1 MYTLL
6 IVDDEPN
13 VLIGMKALIDWES
26 YGVMRIETA
35 TNCSDALVRAVD
47 THPQIALID
56 VCIGKEFGQDLVKR
70 IRDSG
75 VDCACIM
82 MSGHREFGYAIEA
95 LRCGAWDYLLKP
107 VQADKRREAVEHII
121 REKVHG
127 TVRQAPRDDTPDPI
141 ISRKASEMPTLI
153 NKLLAMV
160 RAEYR
165 QNISLKSIADRLL
178 MNSTYLGQ
186 LFIKETGLKFS
197 EYVMLYRLNMAQ
209 EMILYTDEK
218 IAVIAEEVGYSNLN
232 YFYTHFRSYFNMT
245 PSEMRLRREE
255 LGFKRQ

>member
-13 VLIGMKALIDWES
+13 ILVGMKALIDWQS
-26 YGVMRIETA
+26 YGVTRIETA
-35 TNCSDALVRAVD
+35 TNCSDALARAVD
-47 THPQIALID
+47 TRPQLALID

-70 IRDSG
+70 IKKSG

-82 MSGHREFGYAIEA
+82 MSGHREFGYACEA

-107 VQADKRREAVEHII
+107 IQADKLEAVVELII
-121 REKVHG
+121 KEKLHG
-127 TVRQAPRDDTPDPI
+127 TVNHASKDEEMDPVLN
-141 ISRKASEMPTLI
+141 RKLSELPTLI

-165 QNISLKSIADRLL
+165 DNITLKSIADRLR

-197 EYVMLYRLNMAQ
+197 EYVMLYRLNMAK
-209 EMILYTDEK
+209 EHILYTDEK

-245 PSEMRLRREE
+245 PSEMRLKKAE
-255 LGFKRQ
+255 